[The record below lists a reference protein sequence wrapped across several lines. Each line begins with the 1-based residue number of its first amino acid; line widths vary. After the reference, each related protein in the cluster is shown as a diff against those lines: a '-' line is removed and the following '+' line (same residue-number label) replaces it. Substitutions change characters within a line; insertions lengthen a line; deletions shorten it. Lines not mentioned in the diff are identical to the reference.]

1 MIRVPIARIVLA
13 ASLLLAVGVL
23 GAMVWREEAKLAN
36 AQIVRVKIE
45 GYDPRDILRGH
56 YLVFRIAW
64 QWQEPAERANG
75 ARLCV
80 LPGDDPKAEA
90 KVRMIADPPAEAD
103 KACRAVIRGRLGP
116 NQGGAPT
123 FLPDGLSPA
132 RLYIPEGR
140 ESELTALLQGAE
152 KRLTVDLAVTSD
164 GYAHIKDWYIDGK
177 SAAEFFGRR

>member
-1 MIRVPIARIVLA
+1 MTRVTITRIALA
-13 ASLLLAVGVL
+13 ASLTLAVGAL
-23 GAMVWREEAKLAN
+23 GAMVWREEAKLAD

-45 GYDPRDILRGH
+45 GYDPRDMLRGH

-64 QWQEPAERANG
+64 QWQEPAERSSG
-75 ARLCV
+75 AFLCV
-80 LPGDDPKAEA
+80 LPGDDLKAEA
-90 KVRMIADPPAEAD
+90 KVRMIAERPAEAD
-103 KACRAVIRGRLGP
+103 KACRAIIRGRLGP
-116 NQGGAPT
+116 NQGGARA

-140 ESELTALLQGAE
+140 EAELTALLQGAE
-152 KRLTVDLAVTSD
+152 KRLAVDLAVTSD